1 MQNSKSVAILCN
13 TIGTTPDY
21 EFKQETKKDK
31 IKTNDSGLGIATDL
45 DILCNNCNVKASA
58 PAAITTFKGV
68 NVKEEL
74 ASHKKSYDY
83 QLNIKLSLGAIASG
97 IGRTNLAQLLTFLD
111 LPNVKAVNG
120 RFFRNKELIV
130 GTILR
135 QVGAK
140 SMNDAL
146 EEDIKLTLENEEK
159 FEIWKQGNLTVSI
172 TVSFDMGWNKR
183 SSGNRYDSI
192 SGHAFLYDDF
202 RKR

>member
-1 MQNSKSVAILCN
+1 MKCYCHVNNFVQYCATLDDKYKQLSDLY
-13 TIGTTPDY
+13 Y
-21 EFKQETKKDK
+21 EFKQETRKDK
-31 IKTNDSGLGIATDL
+31 IKINDSGLGIATDL

-68 NVKEEL
+68 NVKGEL

-135 QVGAK
+135 QVGTKAMK
-140 SMNDAL
+140 DAL

-159 FEIWKQGNLTVSI
+159 FEIW
-172 TVSFDMGWNKR
+172 
-183 SSGNRYDSI
+183 
-192 SGHAFLYDDF
+192 
-202 RKR
+202 